1 MNITYLGPAGATFS
15 AIAYDR
21 LAEIF
26 GAPTSSCDGVSTSLA
41 RTNEDIVPLLIQNG
55 GFGAI
60 AMETKVGGIVG
71 PPLNSLI
78 KLLER
83 YDRWSDEDPPIRVC
97 GALAMKISFALMV
110 RPGTTMDEIKII
122 HAHPRALEA
131 CRKNLNNLK
140 CLTIESVSNGQAA
153 EEVSKSDSRGVAA
166 LGPAQAAKKYGLE
179 VLSSS
184 FEDVEAVTTFL
195 LLGPPL
201 SKGLVQKGGV
211 SEYQSIVVFRLDDQ
225 VGALLKALEILKL
238 HEINLNYI
246 ASLHQVNGCYDFAI
260 QIKLKEYQIRDHKLA
275 MDSFHC
281 RVKNSIC
288 FGPFPVIS
296 E

>member
-1 MNITYLGPAGATFS
+1 VNITYLGPAGATFS
-15 AIAYDR
+15 AIVYDK
-21 LAEIF
+21 LAESF
-26 GAPTSSCDGVSTSLA
+26 GAPVSSCEEVKLSLA
-41 RTNEDIVPLLIQNG
+41 RTNEEIVPLLIQNG

-78 KLLER
+78 KLLEI
-83 YDRWSDEDPPIRVC
+83 YDRWSDEDPPIRVY

-110 RPGTTMDEIKII
+110 KPGTKVDEIKII

-131 CRKNLNNLK
+131 CRKNLNSLK
-140 CLTIESVSNGQAA
+140 CMTVESVSNGQAA
-153 EEVSKSDSRGVAA
+153 EDVNKSDSSDVAA

-179 VLSSS
+179 IINTS
-184 FEDVEAVTTFL
+184 FEDVEVVTTFL
-195 LLGPPL
+195 LLGPQSFRDL
-201 SKGLVQKGGV
+201 ERKRSVT
-211 SEYQSIVVFRLDDQ
+211 EYQSIVVFRLDNE
-225 VGALLKALEILKL
+225 VGALLKALEIFRLY
-238 HEINLNYI
+238 EINLNYI

-260 QIKLKEYQIRDHKLA
+260 QIKLKEHQIRDYKLA

-281 RVKNSIC
+281 NVKKSIR